1 MIRLVSDDTF
11 GQILITDCNPTRLKR
26 ILDKAGGDYTLFVSR
41 RRRRDA
47 GAGRGGSIRRKA
59 RPGMQLKTPQTPPE
73 NASENATED
82 SAKGA
87 EKERSVTRINRRKQP
102 MRRTKTMLMGDLL
115 EEFFKRPYIAA
126 KVAEG
131 KLPDTWREIVGD
143 RAADV
148 TTELRLEKHIL
159 YVRIQSSVLRSELF
173 YQREAL
179 KEEIN
184 RRSGVR
190 LVNAVIIR

>member
-1 MIRLVSDDTF
+1 
-11 GQILITDCNPTRLKR
+11 
-26 ILDKAGGDYTLFVSR
+26 
-41 RRRRDA
+41 
-47 GAGRGGSIRRKA
+47 
-59 RPGMQLKTPQTPPE
+59 
-73 NASENATED
+73 
-82 SAKGA
+82 
-87 EKERSVTRINRRKQP
+87 

-115 EEFFKRPYIAA
+115 DEFFKRPYVAA

-143 RAADV
+143 RVAEL

-159 YVRIQSSVLRSELF
+159 HVRIQSSVVRSELF

-184 RRSGVR
+184 RRSGVQ
-190 LVNAVIIR
+190 LVNAVIIRCPEHAPTAPGQGTTEHAPFYRSPPPPSSHPFTAPPPPHITKKCSPIGEHFLKRNFRIDYLMITERLAFWLFL

>member
-1 MIRLVSDDTF
+1 
-11 GQILITDCNPTRLKR
+11 
-26 ILDKAGGDYTLFVSR
+26 
-41 RRRRDA
+41 
-47 GAGRGGSIRRKA
+47 
-59 RPGMQLKTPQTPPE
+59 
-73 NASENATED
+73 
-82 SAKGA
+82 
-87 EKERSVTRINRRKQP
+87 

-173 YQREAL
+173 YQREAAATA
-179 KEEIN
+179 IN
-184 RRSGVR
+184 MVKLQIDMEAASPDHEPDRR
-190 LVNAVIIR
+190 NIN